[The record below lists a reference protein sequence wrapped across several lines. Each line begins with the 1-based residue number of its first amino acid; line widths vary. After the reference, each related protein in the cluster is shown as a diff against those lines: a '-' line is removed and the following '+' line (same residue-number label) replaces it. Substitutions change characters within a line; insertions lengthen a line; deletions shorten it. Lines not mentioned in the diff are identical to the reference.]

1 MSDAQPLQAHAKPRL
16 SATTLAVLH
25 GQLHEVSQQTIGA
38 VSAEVPA
45 YRDTLDAGAQA
56 TLAQAVETALGGFLA
71 LAAADRDASAP
82 LAPALEGA
90 LVLGRVEAQQGRSM
104 DALLAAYRVGARVAW
119 RGLATAAAQSG
130 LPAQDVVIFAELVF
144 AYIDALSAAS
154 VTGHAEELAIADRAR
169 QRALERL
176 AQALVLGAPE
186 EGGHAAAREAG
197 WSPPAGLA
205 AVVLPAARVD
215 SVLARIDPRTLVPS
229 RDLPDLPDGAA
240 TLLVADPDERLLAGL
255 ARGLGPA
262 AAVLGPVRAWS
273 DVRESYLRA
282 LRGWELGLAV
292 GAPGGAVLDTEEH
305 LPELLVGADPGV
317 LADLRARALAPLAD
331 LRPAVAQRLTETL
344 RAWLLHRG
352 RRDEV
357 AAALFV
363 HPQTVR
369 YRMGQVRA
377 RYGDALDD
385 PRVTLELTLA
395 LTLPAPTDSAGSP
408 AGR

>member
-1 MSDAQPLQAHAKPRL
+1 MTDTQPLQGQPRPHL
-16 SATTLAVLH
+16 EAATLAVLH
-25 GQLHEVSQQTIGA
+25 GRLHDVAEQTIAA
-38 VSAEVPA
+38 VTAEVPG
-45 YRDTLDAGAQA
+45 YRGTLDAGAQA
-56 TLAQAVETALGGFLA
+56 TLAQAVETALGGFLS
-71 LAAADRDASAP
+71 LAAAERDASAP
-82 LAPALEGA
+82 LAPALDGA
-90 LVLGRVEAQQGRSM
+90 LALGRVEAQQGRSM

-119 RGLATAAAQSG
+119 RGLAGTAAQSG
-130 LPAQDVVIFAELVF
+130 LPAEDVVVFAELVF

-154 VTGHAEELAIADRAR
+154 VAGHAEELAISHRAR

-176 AQALVLGAPE
+176 AQVLVLGAPE
-186 EGGHAAAREAG
+186 EALRTAAQEAA
-197 WSPPAGLA
+197 WNPPVALA

-215 SVLARIDPRTLVPS
+215 GVLARIDPRTLVPS

-240 TLLVADPDERLLAGL
+240 VLLVPDPDERLRAGL
-255 ARGLGPA
+255 IRGLGPG
-262 AAVLGPVRAWS
+262 AAVLGPVRPWAS
-273 DVRESYLRA
+273 VRESHLRA
-282 LRGWELGLAV
+282 LRGWELGLAA
-292 GAPGGAVLDTEEH
+292 GAARGAVLDTEEH

-317 LADLRARALAPLAD
+317 LADLRTRALAPLAD

-377 RYGDALDD
+377 LYGAALED

-395 LTLPAPTDSAGSP
+395 LTLPDPP
-408 AGR
+408 A